1 MAGAREIFE
10 TQLRAEAGFHI
21 MGTARMGED
30 AKTSVVD
37 PFGRCHDVPNLYLA
51 DASVFV
57 TSAAI
62 NPTAT
67 AQALALRTADH
78 IVATR
83 HA

>member
-1 MAGAREIFE
+1 
-10 TQLRAEAGFHI
+10 

-30 AKTSVVD
+30 SRTSVVD
-37 PFGRCHDVPNLYLA
+37 RFGRSHEIDNLFIA
-51 DASVFV
+51 DASTFV

-78 IVATR
+78 ILANGS
-83 HA
+83 